1 MDNPMKIDVKILDEI
16 NRYNKINTYISE
28 QDAPPPAPTGDE
40 GATPPPAPT
49 TDAPAPAPTDTPT
62 PPTDTKEPEKV
73 DLDTDKDVEKVGDES
88 KNKKEI
94 EVTDLVKSQ
103 KNIQTKQDDY
113 FDNLFKSLN
122 NLEQKL
128 SDMDKIMDKL
138 NSLEMKVEKYRIK
151 SPEEKMELR
160 TLDSGPYNQKLTDFF
175 HDKESDFEKSGKEQ
189 YILTKDDV
197 EDYSPAEIKRSF
209 RNFEGDTFTNI

>member
-1 MDNPMKIDVKILDEI
+1 MKIDVKILDEI
-16 NRYNKINTYISE
+16 NRYKKINTYISE

-103 KNIQTKQDDY
+103 KIYKQNKMTTLII
-113 FDNLFKSLN
+113 FLNL
-122 NLEQKL
+122 
-128 SDMDKIMDKL
+128 
-138 NSLEMKVEKYRIK
+138 
-151 SPEEKMELR
+151 
-160 TLDSGPYNQKLTDFF
+160 
-175 HDKESDFEKSGKEQ
+175 
-189 YILTKDDV
+189 
-197 EDYSPAEIKRSF
+197 
-209 RNFEGDTFTNI
+209 